1 MSLSLF
7 PEYERQERQ
16 LTLPED
22 PAIVVSISGGK
33 DSVAALL
40 ATLETYGSQRVMAH
54 HQVILEDWP
63 GTPEYCQ
70 QVCDVLGVPLYLSQA
85 HYYGRECSH
94 CAKRYLSSDPE
105 PHCRACGCCDAKL
118 IMMVTSI
125 LDLVEWRR
133 MWPSAAVRFC
143 TSYFKRDVFNA
154 WARHNRDLLGPS
166 PVMVLGERWRESPGR
181 SKLPTLRYRPS
192 LEWML
197 EWRPILDYRRIDAF
211 RASRAYGIEPHYC
224 YKAQGMTDDDLY
236 EVDRE
241 GGPRMSCV
249 MCFYKPAHE
258 LQASA
263 RVEVAQPIFARAV
276 TVERTISHTLKAGQ
290 SLESM
295 IPSWSRGESHEQSDE
310 SPTDGACN
318 ASGSRQPEGIS
329 QLEHNQA

>member
-1 MSLSLF
+1 MSQLLF
-7 PEYERQERQ
+7 PEYETPEPQ
-16 LTLPED
+16 LTLPD
-22 PAIVVSISGGK
+22 DSTMVVSISGGK
-33 DSVAALL
+33 DSVAALV
-40 ATLETYGSQRVMAH
+40 ATLERCGSQRVMAH

-70 QVCDVLGVPLYLSQA
+70 HVCDVLGVPLYTSQA
-85 HYYGRECSH
+85 QYYGRECSY
-94 CAKRYLSSDPE
+94 CAKRSLSSDPE
-105 PHCRACGCCDAKL
+105 PHCRACGCRDAQL

-133 MWPSAAVRFC
+133 MWPSPAIRFC
-143 TSYFKRDVFNA
+143 TSYCKRDVFNA
-154 WARHNRDLLGPS
+154 WARRNRDLLGPS
-166 PVMVLGERWRESPGR
+166 PVVVLGERWRESPGR
-181 SKLPTLRYRPS
+181 SRLPVLRRRPS

-236 EVDRE
+236 EVDLE

-276 TVERTISHTLKAGQ
+276 TVERTIGHTLKVGQ

-295 IPSWSRGESHEQSDE
+295 MTSWSRGESHEESDE
-310 SPTDGACN
+310 SPADGACH

-329 QLEHNQA
+329 QLEHHQA